1 MPGPSCAATARPRS
15 CQRLERKPL
24 QGRGVVVTRPA
35 GQAERLA
42 ALVSAAG
49 GRPIVFAAIEI
60 ERLPERPLPPLEEF
74 ELVVFVSPTAVDC
87 GFERIRHSNVRLAAV
102 GSGTRRTLQAL
113 GERDVIAPEDGAD
126 SEALLALP
134 ELHDVAGKRILIV
147 RGEGGR
153 ELLGDTRAARGAR
166 TEYLECYRRVLPHA
180 DPAPLIA
187 AWDRGEVDALTV
199 SSSASL
205 DNLIT
210 LLGVPRLAAKP
221 IFVNHPRV
229 AERARDAG
237 IPELIVAG
245 PGDEETAEALVAY
258 FGSRRMED
266 RQQDRQPQE
275 QAPENP
281 RPRRARTS
289 WLLLIAIVLVAALA
303 TVFWLDARQR
313 IGATQQELARRLRD
327 IEGDAREARSVA
339 RQSEDGQRET
349 RAKLG
354 QLEARLA
361 ESQSQQLALEALYQE
376 LSRNRDEWQ
385 LAEIE
390 QVLAIAS
397 QQLQLAGN
405 VRAALLAL
413 QLAEQRLA
421 RADRP
426 QFVPIRRALA
436 RDIDRLKTVPTLD
449 LAGMSMRIDTL
460 AAQVD
465 ALPLAFDERG
475 ERDPP
480 AKQAAAADERG
491 FWSRLAAEVWNE
503 LRQLVVVRQ
512 VGNAEPPL
520 LPPSQAYFVR
530 ENLRLRLLNARLSLL
545 ARDESG
551 YREDLRTAQRW
562 IQRYFDPRSKQT
574 AEALNQLRQLSSGTV
589 SFELPN
595 ITESLEAVRG
605 YKARRERQ
613 PG

>member
-1 MPGPSCAATARPRS
+1 
-15 CQRLERKPL
+15 
-24 QGRGVVVTRPA
+24 
-35 GQAERLA
+35 
-42 ALVSAAG
+42 VSAAG
-49 GRPIVFAAIEI
+49 GRPFLFPALEI
-60 ERLPERPLPPLEEF
+60 ERLPERPLPRLEEF
-74 ELVVFVSPTAVDC
+74 DLAVFVSPTAAEC
-87 GFERIRHSNVRLAAV
+87 AFERIQRAGVPVAAV
-102 GSGTRRTLQAL
+102 GSGTRRVLEAL
-113 GERDVIAPEDGAD
+113 GAREVLAPESGAD

-134 ELHDVAGKRILIV
+134 QLHEVAGKRILIV

-153 ELLGDTRAARGAR
+153 ELLADTLAARGAR
-166 TEYLECYRRVLPHA
+166 TEYLECYRRMLPHA
-180 DPAPLIA
+180 DMAPLIA
-187 AWDRGEVDALTV
+187 AWERGEIDAVTV

-210 LLGVPRLAAKP
+210 LLGVPRLAATP
-221 IFVNHPRV
+221 IFVNHARV
-229 AERARDAG
+229 AERAREVG
-237 IPELIVAG
+237 IPEPIVAG
-245 PGDEETAEALVAY
+245 PGDEETADALVAY
-258 FGSRRMED
+258 FGSRAMGNSP
-266 RQQDRQPQE
+266 QDSQEHKQPEE
-275 QAPENP
+275 QPPEHP
-281 RPRRARTS
+281 RPRRRTS
-289 WLLLIAIVLVAALA
+289 WLFLCAILLTAALA

-313 IGATQQELARRLRD
+313 IDATQQELARRLRD
-327 IEGDAREARSVA
+327 IEADAREARSVA
-339 RQSEDGQRET
+339 RQSEDAQRDT
-349 RAKLG
+349 RAKLV
-354 QLEARLA
+354 QLETRVA
-361 ESQSQQLALEALYQE
+361 ESQSQQLALESLYQE

-436 RDIDRLKTVPTLD
+436 RDIDRLKTLPSLD
-449 LAGMSMRIDTL
+449 LAGMSMRIDHL
-460 AAQVD
+460 ATQVD
-465 ALPLAFDERG
+465 TLPLAFDERA
-475 ERDPP
+475 EHSPP
-480 AKQAAAADERG
+480 AKQSAADERG
-491 FWSRLAAEVWNE
+491 FWSRLSVEVWNE

-545 ARDESG
+545 ARDETG

-574 AEALNQLRQLSSGTV
+574 AEALNQLKQLSSGTV
-589 SFELPN
+589 SFELPS

-605 YKARRERQ
+605 YKSRRERQ

>member
-1 MPGPSCAATARPRS
+1 
-15 CQRLERKPL
+15 LERKPL
-24 QGRGVVVTRPA
+24 QGRGIVVTRPA

-49 GRPIVFAAIEI
+49 GRPFLFPAIEI
-60 ERLPERPLPPLEEF
+60 ERLPELPLPRLEEF
-74 ELVVFVSPTAVDC
+74 DLAVFVSPTAAEC
-87 GFERIRHSNVRLAAV
+87 AFERIRHAGVPVAAV
-102 GSGTRRTLQAL
+102 GGGTRRTLQAL
-113 GERDVIAPEDGAD
+113 GAREVLAPESGAD

-134 ELHDVAGKRILIV
+134 ELHEVAGKRILIV

-153 ELLGDTRAARGAR
+153 ELLADTLAARGAR
-166 TEYLECYRRVLPHA
+166 TEYLECYRRMLPHA
-180 DPAPLIA
+180 DMAPLIG
-187 AWDRGEVDALTV
+187 AWDRGGIDAVTV
-199 SSSASL
+199 SSTASL

-221 IFVNHPRV
+221 LFVNHARV
-229 AERARDAG
+229 AERAREVG

-245 PGDEETAEALVAY
+245 SGDEETAEALVAY
-258 FGSRRMED
+258 FGSRAMGNRQED
-266 RQQDRQPQE
+266 TQENRQPE
-275 QAPENP
+275 GQAPESP
-281 RPRRARTS
+281 RPRRRTT
-289 WLLLIAIVLVAALA
+289 WLLLCAILLSAALA

-313 IGATQQELARRLRD
+313 ISATQQELARRLRD
-327 IEGDAREARSVA
+327 IEADAREARSVA
-339 RQSEDGQRET
+339 RQSEEAQRDT
-349 RAKLG
+349 RAKLV
-354 QLEARLA
+354 QLETRLA
-361 ESQSQQLALEALYQE
+361 ESQSHQLALEALYQE

-426 QFVPIRRALA
+426 QFTPIRRALA
-436 RDIDRLKTVPTLD
+436 RDIDRLKTLPTLD
-449 LAGMSMRIDTL
+449 LAGMTTRIDNL
-460 AAQVD
+460 AAKVD
-465 ALPLAFDERG
+465 TLPLAFDERS
-475 ERDPP
+475 EPSPP
-480 AKQAAAADERG
+480 AKDAAAADERG
-491 FWSRLAAEVWNE
+491 FWSRLSTEVWSE

-530 ENLRLRLLNARLSLL
+530 ENLRLRLLSARLALL
-545 ARDESG
+545 ARDEAG

-574 AEALNQLRQLSSGTV
+574 ADALNQLKQLSSTTV
-589 SFELPN
+589 SFELPS

-605 YKARRERQ
+605 YKSRRERS